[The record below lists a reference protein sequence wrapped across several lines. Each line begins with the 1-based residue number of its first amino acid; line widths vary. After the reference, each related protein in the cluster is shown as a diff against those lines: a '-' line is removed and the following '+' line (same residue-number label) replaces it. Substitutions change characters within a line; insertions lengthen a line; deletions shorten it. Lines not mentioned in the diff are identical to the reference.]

1 MTVPKACLTALALLL
16 LAIGSGVAGASDFGE
31 ACLKAQIF
39 TQKDCTCVESKATA
53 AETPDMVAFLTGDEV
68 AKQGGKPDQAQ
79 MERGMAIMGKHVE
92 ACEKQK

>member
-1 MTVPKACLTALALLL
+1 MTVPKACSTALALLL
-16 LAIGSGVAGASDFGE
+16 LAIGSGAAGASDFGE

-92 ACEKQK
+92 ACEKEK

>member
-1 MTVPKACLTALALLL
+1 MTVSKACSTVLALL
-16 LAIGSGVAGASDFGE
+16 LAIGSGAAAASDFSE

-39 TQKDCTCVESKATA
+39 TQKDCTCVEGKAST

-92 ACEKQK
+92 ACEKEK